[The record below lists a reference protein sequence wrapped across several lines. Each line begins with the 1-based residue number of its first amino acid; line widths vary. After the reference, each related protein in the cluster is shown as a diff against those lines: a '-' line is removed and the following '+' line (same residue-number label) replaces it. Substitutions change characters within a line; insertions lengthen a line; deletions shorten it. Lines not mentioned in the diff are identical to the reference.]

1 MTEIKDN
8 YSFTLKFQ
16 DKSIWNSLKED
27 FKSLLRENE
36 IKYQYSEKTPS
47 FSILYQSVNIKIRV
61 IWEDEILLVNLLG
74 QKGLTQDELNSCNEI
89 FDLLQIFD
97 GELIKG
103 YSPYEWNP

>member
-1 MTEIKDN
+1 MSEINEN

-16 DKSIWNSLKED
+16 EKSIWNNLKED

-47 FSILYQSVNIKIRV
+47 FQILYQNKKIKIRV
-61 IWEDEILLVNLLG
+61 IWEDESLLVNLLG

-97 GELIKG
+97 GELIEG
-103 YSPYEWNP
+103 YSPYEWDI